1 MRLDIELVNRNL
13 YPTRA
18 KAVSAIKSG
27 LVSVNGI
34 IAQKPSQNV
43 LTDDLINAGALPYL
57 SGRGSLKLAHALDA
71 FHIDITEFICLD
83 VGAST
88 GGFTEVLLS
97 RGAKK
102 VIAVDVGTNQIIP
115 ELKQNQRVI
124 SLEGTDIRNLT
135 PIEPVDLIVV
145 DVSFISLTNIVDSL
159 AKWNA
164 RTIITLIKPQFEVA
178 RNISAKTDGIIKS
191 ESDRQSAIH
200 NVVPAF
206 KELGFENYGLI
217 KSPIHG
223 GSGNIEYLA
232 LFKKDLKI
240 A

>member
-43 LTDDLINAGALPYL
+43 LTDDLINAGALPYV

-71 FHIDITEFICLD
+71 FHIDITGFICLD

-88 GGFTEVLLS
+88 GGFTEVLLN

-145 DVSFISLTNIVDSL
+145 DVSFISLTNIVDGL
-159 AKWNA
+159 VKWKA

-200 NVVPAF
+200 NVVSVF
-206 KELGFENYGLI
+206 KELGFENHGLI
-217 KSPIHG
+217 ESPIHG
-223 GSGNIEYLA
+223 GSGNVEYLA